1 MKSGLGQMDKIDK
14 QKLLNQIIQQLKNDH
29 QILLQA
35 ATAAHAAATHAENI
49 PDSKYETLS
58 VEASYIAQGQAN
70 RAQDILM
77 AIESFRRIDPK
88 KFPSEGSIRLGALV
102 LLEEEEKKQRQIFL
116 GPAAGGLKLNYEGS
130 EIMVIT
136 PDSPLGENL
145 LGKRVGDECE
155 LTTAGKLREYEILQV
170 R

>member
-1 MKSGLGQMDKIDK
+1 MDKIDK
-14 QKLLNQIIQQLKNDH
+14 SKLLKQIIEQLKKDH
-29 QILLQA
+29 RLLLQA

-77 AIESFRRIDPK
+77 AIESFRSLEPK
-88 KFPSEGSIRLGALV
+88 KFPAEDSIRLGALV
-102 LLEEEEKKQRQIFL
+102 LLKEGENQRRQIFL
-116 GPAAGGLKLNYEGS
+116 GPAAGGLKLDYEGL

-136 PDSPLGENL
+136 PDSPMGENL
-145 LGKRVGDECE
+145 LGKKMGAECE
-155 LTTAGKLREYEILQV
+155 FTTAGKLREYEILQV
-170 R
+170 C

>member
-1 MKSGLGQMDKIDK
+1 MEKINK
-14 QKLLNQIIQQLKNDH
+14 QKLLNLIIEQLKNDH
-29 QILLQA
+29 QLLLQA

-70 RAQDILM
+70 RAQDILK
-77 AIESFRRIDPK
+77 AIESFRGLEPQ
-88 KFPSEGSIRLGALV
+88 KFTYDGSIRLGALV
-102 LLEEEEKKQRQIFL
+102 LLEEGENLQRQFFL
-116 GPAAGGLKLNYEGS
+116 GPASGGLKLKHEGS

-145 LGKRVGDECE
+145 LGKRAGDECE

-170 R
+170 S

>member
-1 MKSGLGQMDKIDK
+1 MNEFNK
-14 QKLLNQIIQQLKNDH
+14 QKFLSLALDQLKADH
-29 QILLQA
+29 RLLLQA
-35 ATAAHAAATHAENI
+35 ASTAHAAATHEENV

-145 LGKRVGDECE
+145 LGKKIGDECE

-170 R
+170 S

>member
-1 MKSGLGQMDKIDK
+1 MKRVQGQIDKINK
-14 QKLLNQIIQQLKNDH
+14 HELLNQIIQQLKFD
-29 QILLQA
+29 QQLLVKAA
-35 ATAAHAAATHAENI
+35 ATAHAAATHSENI

-77 AIESFRRIDPK
+77 AIESFRRLEPK
-88 KFPSEGSIRLGALV
+88 KFPAEGSIRLGALI
-102 LLEEEEKKQRQIFL
+102 LLEEEESKQRQIFL

-136 PDSPLGENL
+136 PDSPMGENL
-145 LGKRVGDECE
+145 LGKKMGDECE

-170 R
+170 C

>member
-1 MKSGLGQMDKIDK
+1 MEKIDK
-14 QKLLNQIIQQLKNDH
+14 QKLLSQIIEQLKKDH
-29 QILLQA
+29 QLLLQA

-70 RAQDILM
+70 RAQDILK
-77 AIESFRRIDPK
+77 AIKSFRGLELQKLPAD
-88 KFPSEGSIRLGALV
+88 GSIRLGALV
-102 LLEEEEKKQRQIFL
+102 LLEEEDNLQRQIFL
-116 GPAAGGLKLNYEGS
+116 GPASGGLKLKYEGS

-145 LGKRVGDECE
+145 LGRKMGDECE
-155 LTTAGKLREYEILQV
+155 LTTAGKLREFEILQV
-170 R
+170 S